1 MSEEHTHSL
10 LSGSGLSDTEKGE
23 ADLQQPKIRR
33 RSQGLQD
40 SPTHG
45 SDPNESRNDEEIIPS
60 YESMYES
67 MCVPYVEELRIGS
80 TDRLHK
86 LDYLKPTT
94 KLEDEQNWPQW
105 KLSFFNYLMA
115 VPSIYEDIFSGHA
128 QPPMRPKYWSTTRES
143 IQKAVVEEKLWFA
156 EVWGES
162 GRLSAT
168 TVTDE
173 EFKDKQ
179 KELHLENNRR
189 RKLYEENK
197 SKWATALTI
206 ARSMLDSCIGSVPKT
221 LIYKMNDPR
230 ECYLALEGLF
240 GKMPPTSLALR
251 LKKWTELRY
260 TGDNAGRHV
269 RRFLTA
275 KMEWEECT
283 QKVEPEFEM
292 SLFLTSIMSNP
303 RCVPFLEGFVFSDMD
318 TLYQQFKLSQAMF
331 SLSMQQH

>member
-1 MSEEHTHSL
+1 MSGEHTHSL

-23 ADLQQPKIRR
+23 ADLQQPKMCRG
-33 RSQGLQD
+33 SQGLKD

-45 SDPNESRNDEEIIPS
+45 SDPNKSSNDEEIIPS

-67 MCVPYVEELRIGS
+67 LRGPYVTELRIGS
-80 TDRLHK
+80 TDYLNN
-86 LDYLKPTT
+86 LDDLKPVT
-94 KLEDEQNWPQW
+94 KLEDEQNWPGW
-105 KLSFFNYLMA
+105 KFSFFNYLRA
-115 VPSIYEDIFSGHA
+115 LPSIYEEIFSGHA
-128 QPPMRPKYWSTTRES
+128 QPPMRPTYWSTTRES

-156 EVWGES
+156 EVSGES
-162 GRLSAT
+162 DKLSAT

-173 EFKDKQ
+173 ELKDKQ

-197 SKWATALTI
+197 SKWATALTR

-230 ECYLALEGLF
+230 ESYLALEGLF

-260 TGDNAGRHV
+260 KGNNAAQHV
-269 RRFLTA
+269 RRFRKA
-275 KMEWEECT
+275 KLEWEECT
-283 QKVEPEFEM
+283 QKVDPEFEM

-303 RCVPFLEGFVFSDMD
+303 RCVPFLQGFVFSDMN
-318 TLYQQFKLSQAMF
+318 TLYRRSIDL
-331 SLSMQQH
+331 